1 MGLFSFLKKKTE
13 KPPVL
18 AAVVLAAGGSTRMGG
33 EDKQKLPLGGIPVLA
48 RTLLAFQQCASV
60 SRIVVVTHP
69 ESMVFVQDICRE
81 WSIDKVG
88 EIVSGGATR
97 RLSSLAGVKAAGECD
112 YIAIHDGARPL
123 VTPDLITRV
132 FAAAQQ
138 HKAAIPGV
146 AVSDTIKRV
155 DKRLAHG
162 DLPPRDALVAVQTP
176 QVFDAT
182 LIRGA
187 LAAADESREFTDDA
201 SVVEAMGMSVFVTDG
216 DERNIKI
223 TRPSDLA
230 VAEALL
236 EFEEGEL

>member
-18 AAVVLAAGGSTRMGG
+18 AAVVLAAGCSTRMGG
-33 EDKQKLPLGGIPVLA
+33 EDKQKMLLGGLPVLA

-60 SRIVVVTHP
+60 SRIVVVTRP

-97 RLSSLAGVKAAGECD
+97 RESSLAGVKAAGECD

-138 HKAAIPGV
+138 HKAAIPGL

-162 DLPPRDALVAVQTP
+162 DLPPRDSLVAVQTP

-187 LAAADESREFTDDA
+187 LAAADDSREYTDDA
-201 SVVEAMGMSVFVTDG
+201 AVVEAMGMSVFVADG

-230 VAEALL
+230 VAEALI
-236 EFEEGEL
+236 EFEEDEL

>member
-33 EDKQKLPLGGIPVLA
+33 EDKQKLPLGGLPVLA
-48 RTLLAFQQCASV
+48 RTLLAFQQCESV
-60 SRIVVVTHP
+60 SKIVVVTRP

-123 VTPDLITRV
+123 VTPELITRV
-132 FAAAQQ
+132 FAAAVT

-187 LAAADESREFTDDA
+187 LAAADDSREYTDDA

-216 DERNIKI
+216 DTRNIKI

>member
-33 EDKQKLPLGGIPVLA
+33 EDKQRMLLDGLPVLA
-48 RTLLAFQQCASV
+48 RTLLAFQQSAAV
-60 SRIVVVTHP
+60 TRIVVVTRP

-81 WSIDKVG
+81 WAIDKVG
-88 EIVSGGATR
+88 EIVAGGDTR
-97 RLSSLAGVKAAGECD
+97 RLSALAGVKAAGECD

-123 VTPDLITRV
+123 VTPALIERV
-132 FAAAQQ
+132 FAAARQ

-155 DKRLAHG
+155 DRRLAHG

-176 QVFDAT
+176 QIFDAA

-187 LAAADESREFTDDA
+187 LAAADDSVEYTDDA
-201 SVVEAMGMSVFVTDG
+201 AAVEAMGMSVFVTDG
-216 DERNIKI
+216 DPRNIKI
-223 TRPSDLA
+223 THPSDLA
-230 VAEALL
+230 MAEALL
-236 EFEEGEL
+236 EFEEAEI

>member
-18 AAVVLAAGGSTRMGG
+18 AAVVLAAGSSARMGG
-33 EDKQKLPLGGIPVLA
+33 EDKQKMTLGGIPVLA

-60 SRIVVVTHP
+60 TKIVVVTRP

-88 EIVSGGATR
+88 EIVAGGSTR
-97 RLSSLAGVKAAGECD
+97 RDSSLAGVKAVGECD

-155 DKRLAHG
+155 DKRMAHG
-162 DLPPRDALVAVQTP
+162 DLPPRDELVAVQTP
-176 QVFDAT
+176 QIFDAA

-187 LAAADESREFTDDA
+187 LASVDDAVEYTDDA
-201 SVVEAMGMSVFVTDG
+201 AAVEAMGMSVFVTDG

-230 VAEALL
+230 IAAALI